1 MSRIVH
7 YSKKKK
13 KKKDIDPLKQKKVM
27 TSKKNINLH

>member
-7 YSKKKK
+7 YPK
-13 KKKDIDPLKQKKVM
+13 KKKDTDPLKQEKVM